1 MRDARESRDNR
12 DFDPHTVVMKRAI
25 SLFQLT
31 APRAWLCLAL
41 SLVCAIPHAFA
52 QEATIVEL
60 ASYGGP
66 DRMQRITAGARRE
79 GQLTLY
85 TSLTAATAAKVKADF
100 ERRYGVKIN
109 LWRASSENIVQR
121 VLTETRAGRSDFD
134 VVETNGPEMESIA
147 RERVLQK
154 IASPSFANLIP
165 QAVFAH
171 REWVATRLNVF
182 VQCYNT
188 RLVPKDEVP
197 KSFVE
202 LLDPKWK
209 GRLGIEAND
218 ADWFQTVVQ
227 DMGEPKGLALFR
239 QLVATNG
246 VSVRKGHA
254 LLAELVT
261 SGEIALSLTC
271 YSFKI
276 DQDRKAGAPIDWTSF
291 GPLLAR
297 PNGEG
302 ISRRA
307 KHPHA
312 AMLFYEYM
320 LNEAQPLLAQLE
332 LAPVSTRVESTLRGR
347 QVRFIDPKAVLDES
361 DKWDK
366 LYQEIFV
373 QRR

>member
-1 MRDARESRDNR
+1 MTPFVALVSRVARLACC
-12 DFDPHTVVMKRAI
+12 TVLI
-25 SLFQLT
+25 
-31 APRAWLCLAL
+31 
-41 SLVCAIPHAFA
+41 LVCALCMDSTVSA
-52 QEATIVEL
+52 QGMSLADLAAYQGADRLPRIVE
-60 ASYGGP
+60 
-66 DRMQRITAGARRE
+66 GAKRE
-79 GQLTLY
+79 GQVNLY

-100 ERRYGVKIN
+100 EKRYGVRIN

-121 VLTETRAGRSDFD
+121 VLTETRAGRGDFD
-134 VVETNGPEMESIA
+134 VVETNGPEMEAIQ
-147 RERVLQK
+147 REGVLQK
-154 IASPSFANLIP
+154 ITSPSFRELIA
-165 QAVFAH
+165 QAVFPH

-188 RLVPKDEVP
+188 RLVSKAELP
-197 KSFVE
+197 KSFE
-202 LLDPKWK
+202 DLLDAKWK

-218 ADWFQTVVQ
+218 ADWFQTVVK
-227 DMGEPKGLALFR
+227 DMGEQKGLALFR

-246 VSVRKGHA
+246 LSVRKGHA

-261 SGEIALSLTC
+261 SGEIAFSLTC

-276 DQDRKAGAPIDWTSF
+276 DQDRKAGAPVDWTSF
-291 GPLLAR
+291 GPLIAR

-307 KHPHA
+307 KHPYA

-320 LNEAQPLLAQLE
+320 LTDAQPLLAQLE
-332 LAPVSTRVESTLRGR
+332 LAPVSTRIDSGFGTRP
-347 QVRFIDPKAVLDES
+347 VRFIDPKAVLDES
-361 DKWDK
+361 EKWEK